1 MKQKYF
7 IPALVAMLSC
17 FVLSVNAAVAAPAET
32 DTDGNTYVAK
42 IGDNTY
48 ETFSDAITAAKAM
61 TDSVTMEIYGEV
73 EFVNGIELTGNY
85 TSISFI
91 GKADSAKM
99 TVNQAAGGDYLEAH
113 GETVT
118 FTDLILAKAN
128 PQWSNNSGH
137 MGSYFSIQGG
147 ETTYNNCT
155 FPNGACTSGGAA
167 TYNNCTFQN
176 SSEYGLWVYDDALV
190 TVNGGTI
197 DSKKGIKVYSE
208 DETSVTSTLTVQ
220 NATFTESITEKPA
233 VAVGYATSITLIGN
247 TYYNKTAH
255 IELDSG
261 SDADCNGIAFTAQD
275 SEGNDIAST
284 LDVIDRQ
291 GNAETGVLMDGKI
304 YLTVKSAAAE
314 ATTGSTITLLH
325 NSTETVELPEG
336 VTLDTNGN
344 TAENVTVAGPTEVST
359 YDELTTALVAGKQN
373 IILTA
378 DITIDAAI
386 TVADGTTI
394 DLNDKTLYINVEN
407 SYYNNATIK
416 NGNIV
421 LGKDDVH
428 VCDGYFLVNAGK
440 TLVIDDVNITSA
452 EGGIKGYAVFHLKTG
467 ANLDLTNST
476 LNISDN
482 EYTAGYIVYAGE
494 STATLDVT
502 NSTITGSKVNGVVHA
517 TTVIENSTVTL
528 TNVVEHGI
536 NRSATTID
544 DSNVSI
550 SGGTGRGITAQHG
563 DLIITGNSSVNISD
577 MGEATIELQGD
588 KNLTIAETATV
599 SLDAEVNNT
608 TGGTITGSVE
618 IFVSGLKGEG
628 TETSPYLINN
638 LDELKW
644 FRDDVNAGN
653 TYKGV
658 YVSLTADIDLNSENW
673 TPIGNSTNKFLGIFD
688 GRDKKIQ
695 NLKVETQ
702 TSFAGFFG
710 YTAEGAL
717 KNLTIENADID
728 ARLGVGA
735 LVGCPFTSDITNIT
749 LTGEVTIDACFYV
762 GGIAGRN
769 AYGDLT
775 DITVN
780 TSYDSY
786 VKANSTEDG
795 TDYRTYVG
803 GVVGFLGEG
812 STVIKNVT
820 SNIKVI
826 GNIRDIGGIA
836 GIAHYGNTFENVSF
850 TGTVEAT
857 EGATEVGGIAAVW
870 HNQQGETVTFTNC
883 SVGENAKVLVGT
895 TDITEDC
902 GLVGGAYNASN
913 ETPSTSGSLIVDGTE
928 AWLKIAKIGETSY
941 KSLKEAID
949 AAQNNETITLLDN
962 ASVSE
967 VLNISKNI
975 TLDLNGK
982 TITTSGV
989 VSSRVFVLGTGC
1001 TSFTVNANEGAINSA
1016 DAQALGIID
1025 VNTAAEVT
1033 VNGGSY
1039 DFDTNNGGLFKFR
1052 NYNSKVTLNDV
1063 NVETNGQVSGPDCSD
1078 NVLDVNGGTFKAAN
1092 GYNVR
1097 NVFAFYIEDAT
1108 ATFDNATIENE
1119 YIGAIVCAGGTA
1131 EVNNCKISVT
1141 GTNSAPYLSVA
1152 VAVSGAGNV
1161 TVNGGSYSTKPAAA
1175 SDANG
1180 QGNSHGSWTMII
1192 MSSGGTMTI
1201 NDGTFSNG
1209 VYEGTATNPRAVIS
1223 LGADAYYGDN
1233 VAAHLVINGGE
1244 FTSIGALTDCETIW
1258 GSKTNNTYT
1267 YMPTMD
1273 IAITDGDF
1281 TGVAGKTI
1289 GDCDPITTNNPVEV
1303 VISGG
1308 TYAATHSID
1317 ESYLAEGY
1325 SVVENE
1331 DNTYGIA
1338 LSSEAKIGETL
1349 YNTLAEAVAAV
1360 KDGETI
1366 TLLGDVTTPDIVSV
1380 TKSITIDG
1388 NGNTLAYTGQSRAIT
1403 VESGAAGVNLTVNN
1417 LTVDCTASY
1426 CQRGIN
1432 YNTTGSFTL
1441 KNVTVKGTNL
1451 SYAINLPG
1459 SSDGA
1464 TVTIS
1469 NSNLT
1474 GCIALNVWGENS
1486 KITVTDS
1493 HMTSIDKTDVENY
1506 SAVNLNNDGTIA
1518 AEGTTITITG
1528 GSITALD
1535 QNGEYSSAVSNATS
1549 TGTINVSESTVVTG
1563 NIKKIVAA
1571 VRYEG
1576 SSDSYGCYTLQ
1587 SAIDKAKNDS
1597 KAKVVLLSDITL
1609 SEMATVDGA
1618 VKLDLNGHTLKTD
1631 YTAASGNDAAICVL
1645 YGGNLTIDDSSAEGT
1660 GIIDG
1665 SGVYAAVKMTNTGD
1679 NAANGTAT
1687 LTVNAG
1693 KLIGNYYAI
1702 VGNGGRCGTE
1712 IIINGGTIT
1721 ATQKVWG
1728 YGIFNPQD
1736 GTVTVNGG
1744 TITAATGI
1752 EMRGGK
1758 LVVNDGTIESTATEL
1773 ATGTNDSGTT
1783 VSGAA
1788 IALSQHTTNYA
1799 TTVTV
1804 NGGKLS
1810 GPYAFYQDRLIKNYS
1825 ASTNIGATI
1834 ASDVTIDGTV
1844 AANEKAIEMI
1854 QNSDGSYSLKQT
1866 EVVSEYTITDGSI
1879 SEFTND
1885 TEKLVEKIT
1894 YTRTLSSVSKWYAL
1908 YLPFEVPVETLLA
1921 DGKEVAYFNDI
1932 HSYDDDFD
1940 GEIDRLSMEIIQ
1952 LKSGT
1957 LKANYPYLIRATSDE
1972 YTTLNIELTDAT
1984 LYTATENKVVCS
1996 SVFNTYTLTGS
2007 YKTLS
2012 TEDIAD
2018 KYVVTI
2024 NGEWAIGT
2032 TELKPFRLHLTITDI
2047 DGSPVILNNAA
2058 KISIFTRGEADS
2070 EGTTGVEEITGADG
2084 ETIIY
2089 DLQGN
2094 RVLNPGKGIYIV
2106 NGKKV
2111 IIR

>member
-1 MKQKYF
+1 MKQKNF
-7 IPALVAMLSC
+7 IFALVAMLSC

-32 DTDGNTYVAK
+32 DTDGNAYVAK

-48 ETFSDAITAAKAM
+48 ETFSNAITAAKAL
-61 TDSVTMEIYGEV
+61 TGNVTMEIYGEV
-73 EFVNGIELTGNY
+73 EFVDGIELTGSY

-91 GKADSAKM
+91 GKADGAKM
-99 TVNQAAGGDYLEAH
+99 TVNQTAGGDYLEAH
-113 GETVT
+113 GETVA

-128 PQWSNNSGH
+128 PKWSDNSGH
-137 MGSYFSIQGG
+137 MGNYFSIQGG
-147 ETTYNNCT
+147 ETTYTNCT
-155 FPNGACTSGGAA
+155 FPNGACTSGDAA

-220 NATFTESITEKPA
+220 NATFTENITSKPA

-247 TYYNKTAH
+247 TYNNTTAH
-255 IELDSG
+255 IELDSS
-261 SDADCNGIAFTAQD
+261 SDADCNGITFVAQD
-275 SEGNDIAST
+275 AEGNDIAST

-304 YLTVKSAAAE
+304 YLTVEAAAAE

-325 NSTETVELPEG
+325 SSTETVELPEG

-359 YDELTTALVAGKQN
+359 YDELTTALGAGKQN

-428 VCDGYFLVNAGK
+428 TCDGYFLVNEGK

-502 NSTITGSKVNGVVHA
+502 NSSITGSKVNGVVHA

-544 DSNVSI
+544 DSNVAI

-577 MGEATIELQGD
+577 MGEATIELRGD

-628 TETSPYLINN
+628 TEASPFLISNV
-638 LDELKW
+638 DELVW
-644 FRDDVNAGN
+644 FREKVDEQATDGSTQFA
-653 TYKGV
+653 GV
-658 YVSLTADIDLNSENW
+658 YFKLTDDIDLDGIAWN
-673 TPIGNSTNKFLGIFD
+673 PIGSMTGDHGSFKGVFD
-688 GRDKKIQ
+688 GDGHTIS
-695 NLKVETQ
+695 NLNVNEAGNGLGL
-702 TSFAGFFG
+702 FAR
-710 YTAEGAL
+710 TAGNAVI
-717 KNLTIENADID
+717 KNLTLNNVHVE
-728 ARLGVGA
+728 
-735 LVGCPFTSDITNIT
+735 STNNSN
-749 LTGEVTIDACFYV
+749 YV
-762 GGIAGRN
+762 GGLVGN
-769 AYGDLT
+769 AY
-775 DITVN
+775 
-780 TSYDSY
+780 
-786 VKANSTEDG
+786 ASTQINDVHVTG
-795 TDYRTYVG
+795 
-803 GVVGFLGEG
+803 
-812 STVIKNVT
+812 NVYI
-820 SNIKVI
+820 S
-826 GNIRDIGGIA
+826 GRGYIGGIA
-836 GIAHYGNTFENVSF
+836 GHGYVVMDNVSVVA
-850 TGTVEAT
+850 TGDGQGNSTGLITSTFWCA
-857 EGATEVGGIAAVW
+857 GGILGYG
-870 HNQQGETVTFTNC
+870 GE
-883 SVGENAKVLVGT
+883 GT
-895 TDITEDC
+895 TDIANAHVEGVTVTSAAGGLGAIVGMAEDNN
-902 GLVGGAYNASN
+902 GTQPISGSNLSAKNVEIKTYVGAYGDSYANYALGYLYGGNPTSELSGTLEVEDLTVETSTG
-913 ETPSTSGSLIVDGTE
+913 ETPELNDVVASVGTANYFYLTTAIE
-928 AWLKIAKIGETSY
+928 KANAGET
-941 KSLKEAID
+941 
-949 AAQNNETITLLDN
+949 
-962 ASVSE
+962 V
-967 VLNISKNI
+967 VLNRDTKLTEKIDINKN
-975 TLDLNGK
+975 LVLNLNGK

-1016 DAQALGIID
+1016 DAQAYGIID

-1052 NYNSKVTLNDV
+1052 NYNSKVTLNNV
-1063 NVETNGQVSGPDCSD
+1063 NVETNGQVSGPNYSG

-1097 NVFAFYIEDAT
+1097 NVFAFYIADAT

-1119 YIGAIVCAGGTA
+1119 YIGAIECAGGTA
-1131 EVNNCKISVT
+1131 EVNNCEISVT

-1209 VYEGTATNPRAVIS
+1209 VYEGTPSNPRAVIS
-1223 LGADAYYGDN
+1223 LGADADYGDN
-1233 VAAHLVINGGE
+1233 VAAHLVINDGT
-1244 FTSIGALTDCETIW
+1244 FNSIGALTDCETIW
-1258 GSKTNNTYT
+1258 GSETDNTNT

-1289 GDCDPITTNNPVEV
+1289 GGCDPISTGNPVEV
-1303 VISGG
+1303 AISGG
-1308 TYAATHSID
+1308 TYAASHAID
-1317 ESYLAEGY
+1317 ASYLAEGY
-1325 SVVENE
+1325 SVV
-1331 DNTYGIA
+1331 DNGDDTYTVK
-1338 LSSEAKIGETL
+1338 LSGEAKIDDV
-1349 YNTLAEAVAAV
+1349 YFDTLAEAVAAV
-1360 KDGETI
+1360 QDGETI
-1366 TLLGDVTTPDIVSV
+1366 TLLSDVTTSDIVSV

-1388 NGNTLAYTGQSRAIT
+1388 NDNTLTYTGQSRAIT
-1403 VESGAAGVNLTVNN
+1403 VESGAAGVNLTVKN

-1441 KNVTVKGTNL
+1441 ENVTVKGTNL

-1464 TVTIS
+1464 TVAIS

-1486 KITVTDS
+1486 TINVTDS
-1493 HMTSIDKTDVENY
+1493 HMTSVDKTDVENY
-1506 SAVNLNNDGTIA
+1506 SAVKLNNDGTNA

-1549 TGTINVSESTVVTG
+1549 TGTIIVSESTVVTG

-1576 SSDSYGCYTLQ
+1576 SSDSYGCHTLQ
-1587 SAIDKAKNDS
+1587 SAINRAKNDS

-1618 VKLDLNGHTLKTD
+1618 VKLDLNGHTISTG
-1631 YTAASGNDAAICVL
+1631 YAPASGNDAAICVL
-1645 YGGNLTIDDSSAEGT
+1645 YGGNLTIDDSSTEGT
-1660 GIIDG
+1660 GTIDG

-1712 IIINGGTIT
+1712 IIINDGTIT
-1721 ATQKVWG
+1721 ATQSVWG
-1728 YGIFNPQD
+1728 YGIFHPQD

-1752 EMRGGK
+1752 EMRGGS

-1773 ATGTNDSGTT
+1773 ATGTTDSGTT

-1825 ASTNIGATI
+1825 ASTGISATI

-1844 AANEKAIEMI
+1844 AANEKAIEMT

-1866 EVVSEYTITDGSI
+1866 EVVSEYTITDGSVT
-1879 SEFTND
+1879 EFTND

-1894 YTRTLSSVSKWYAL
+1894 YTRTLLSGSKWSAL

-1972 YTTLNIELTDAT
+1972 YTALNIELTDAT

-2024 NGEWAIGT
+2024 NGEWATGT
-2032 TELKPFRLHLTITDI
+2032 TDLKPFRLHLTITDI

-2070 EGTTGVEEITGADG
+2070 EGTTGVEEITGVDG

>member
-32 DTDGNTYVAK
+32 DTDGNAYVAK

-48 ETFSDAITAAKAM
+48 ETFGDAITAAKAM
-61 TDSVTMEIYGEV
+61 TGSVTMEIYGEV
-73 EFVNGIELTGNY
+73 EFANGIELTGSY

-91 GKADSAKM
+91 GKADGAKM
-99 TVNQAAGGDYLEAH
+99 TVNQAAGSDYLEAH
-113 GETVT
+113 GETVA

-128 PQWSNNSGH
+128 PQWSGNSGH
-137 MGSYFSIQGG
+137 MGSYFSILGG
-147 ETTYNNCT
+147 TATYTNCT
-155 FPNGACTSGGAA
+155 FPNGACTSGGTA
-167 TYNNCTFQN
+167 TYTNCTFQN

-220 NATFTESITEKPA
+220 NATFTKNITDKPA
-233 VAVGYATSITLIGN
+233 VAVGYAASITLIGN
-247 TYYNKTAH
+247 TYNNTTEH
-255 IELDSG
+255 IELDSS
-261 SDADCNGIAFTAQD
+261 SDADCNGITFVAQN

-284 LDVIDRQ
+284 LSVIDRS
-291 GNAETGVLMDGKI
+291 GNGAATGVLMDGKI
-304 YLTVKSAAAE
+304 YLTVEAAAKE

-359 YDELTTALVAGKQN
+359 YDELKTALDAGKQN

-378 DITIDAAI
+378 DIIIDAAI

-394 DLNDKTLYINVEN
+394 DLNGKTLYINVEN

-428 VCDGYFLVNAGK
+428 VCDGYFLVNTGK

-502 NSTITGSKVNGVVHA
+502 NSSITGSKVNGVVHA

-544 DSNVSI
+544 DSNVAI

-577 MGEATIELQGD
+577 MGEATIELHGD

-599 SLDAEVNNT
+599 ALDAEVNNT
-608 TGGTITGSVE
+608 TTGTITGSVE

-628 TETSPYLINN
+628 TEASPYLINN
-638 LDELKW
+638 IDELKW

-653 TYKGV
+653 TYKGE
-658 YVSLTADIDLNSENW
+658 YVSLTADIDLNNENW

-688 GRDKKIQ
+688 GENKKIQ
-695 NLKVETQ
+695 NLKIETQ
-702 TSFAGFFG
+702 TSYAGFFG

-735 LVGCPFTSDITNIT
+735 LVGCPFTSDITNIA
-749 LTGEVTIDACFYV
+749 LTGKVTIDACFYV
-762 GGIAGRN
+762 GGVAGRN

-780 TSYDSY
+780 TSADSY
-786 VKANSTEDG
+786 VKANSTENG

-812 STVIKNVT
+812 NGVIKNVT

-826 GNIRDIGGIA
+826 GNIQDIGGIA
-836 GIAHYGNTFENVSF
+836 GIAHYGNTFENVTF
-850 TGTVEAT
+850 TGTVEAA

-883 SVGENAKVLVGT
+883 RVDNEAKVLVGT
-895 TDITEDC
+895 TDITEEN

-989 VSSRVFVLGTGC
+989 TGSRVFVLGTGC
-1001 TSFTVNANEGAINSA
+1001 TSFTVNANGGAINSA

-1052 NYNSKVTLNDV
+1052 SYNSKITLNDV
-1063 NVETNGQVSGPDCSD
+1063 DVETNGQVSGPNYSG

-1092 GYNVR
+1092 VYNAR
-1097 NVFAFYIEDAT
+1097 NVFAFYIAYAT
-1108 ATFDNATIENE
+1108 ATFDNATIENK
-1119 YIGAIVCAGGTA
+1119 YIGAIECAGGTA
-1131 EVNNCKISVT
+1131 EVNNCEISVT
-1141 GTNSAPYLSVA
+1141 GTNSAPYLSAA
-1152 VAVSGAGNV
+1152 VAVSGAGDV

-1175 SDANG
+1175 SDANNL
-1180 QGNSHGSWTMII
+1180 GNSHGSWTAII

-1223 LGADAYYGDN
+1223 LGANVAYGNN

-1244 FTSIGALTDCETIW
+1244 FTSIGALTDCETIY
-1258 GSKTNNTYT
+1258 SNDTYT
-1267 YMPTMD
+1267 PTMD
-1273 IAITDGDF
+1273 ITITGGDF

-1289 GDCDPITTNNPVEV
+1289 GGCDPITTTNPVEV

-1308 TYAATHSID
+1308 TYAATHAID

-1366 TLLGDVTTPDIVSV
+1366 TLLGDVTTPDIVTV

-1388 NGNTLAYTGQSRAIT
+1388 NGNTLTYTGQSRAIT
-1403 VESGAAGVNLTVNN
+1403 VESGAAGVNLTVKN

-1432 YNTTGSFTL
+1432 YNTTGEFAL
-1441 KNVTVKGTNL
+1441 ENVTIKGKPL
-1451 SYAINLPG
+1451 YAINLPG

-1464 TVTIS
+1464 KVTIKDS
-1469 NSNLT
+1469 EIT

-1486 KITVTDS
+1486 TITVTDS
-1493 HMTSIDKTDVENY
+1493 HMTSIDESEAEDY
-1506 SAVNLNNDGTIA
+1506 SAVKLNNDGVTA
-1518 AEGTTITITG
+1518 AEGTKITITG
-1528 GSITALD
+1528 GSITALRQD
-1535 QNGEYSSAVSNATS
+1535 GEYSSAVTNSTATGS
-1549 TGTINVSESTVVTG
+1549 IEVSETTEVIG
-1563 NIKKIVAA
+1563 NIAKIVAV

-1576 SSDSYGCYTLQ
+1576 STDSYGCYTLQ
-1587 SAIDKAKNDS
+1587 NAIDKAENDS
-1597 KAKVVLLSDITL
+1597 IAKVVLIGDITL
-1609 SEMATVDGA
+1609 SEMAKVDGA

-1660 GIIDG
+1660 GSIDG

-1679 NAANGTAT
+1679 NAANGTAK

-1702 VGNGGRCGTE
+1702 AGNGGRCGTE

-1721 ATQKVWG
+1721 ATQTVWG

-1752 EMRGGK
+1752 EMRSGK

-1773 ATGTNDSGTT
+1773 TTNTTDSGTT

-1825 ASTNIGATI
+1825 ASTGIGATI
-1834 ASDVTIDGTV
+1834 ASNVTIDGTV

-1866 EVVSEYTITDGSI
+1866 EVVSEYTITDGSVT
-1879 SEFTND
+1879 EFTND
-1885 TEKLVEKIT
+1885 SEKLVEKIT
-1894 YTRTLSSVSKWYAL
+1894 YTRTLLSGSKWNAL
-1908 YLPFEVPVETLLA
+1908 YLPFEVPVEKLLA

-1972 YTTLNIELTDAT
+1972 NTALNIELTDAT

-2018 KYVVTI
+2018 KYVVTT

-2032 TELKPFRLHLTITDI
+2032 TDLKPFRLHLTITDI

>member
-42 IGDNTY
+42 IGDDTY
-48 ETFSDAITAAKAM
+48 ETFGDAITVAKTM
-61 TDSVTMEIYGEV
+61 TGSVTMEIYGEV
-73 EFVNGIELTGNY
+73 EFVNGIELTGSY

-91 GKADSAKM
+91 GKADGAKM
-99 TVNQAAGGDYLEAH
+99 TVNQTAGGDYLEAH

-118 FTDLILAKAN
+118 FTELILAKAN
-128 PQWSNNSGH
+128 PQWSSNSGH

-155 FPNGACTSGGAA
+155 FPNGACTSGGTA

-220 NATFTESITEKPA
+220 NATFTENITDKPA
-233 VAVGYATSITLIGN
+233 VAVGYAASITLIGN
-247 TYYNKTAH
+247 TYNNKTAH
-255 IELDSG
+255 IELDSS
-261 SDADCNGIAFTAQD
+261 SDADCNGIAFTAQN

-284 LDVIDRQ
+284 LTVIDRS
-291 GNAETGVLMDGKI
+291 GNKTATGVLMDGKI
-304 YLTVKSAAAE
+304 YLTVAAAAAE

-359 YDELTTALVAGKQN
+359 YDELTTALGAGKQN

-378 DITIDAAI
+378 DITIDTAI

-421 LGKDDVH
+421 LGKDDVQ

-452 EGGIKGYAVFHLKTG
+452 EGGIKGYAVFHLKVG

-502 NSTITGSKVNGVVHA
+502 NSNITGSKVNGVVHA

-544 DSNVSI
+544 DSNVAI

-563 DLIITGNSSVNISD
+563 DLIITGNSNVNISE
-577 MGEATIELQGD
+577 MGEATIKLLND

-599 SLDAEVNNT
+599 ALDAEVNNT
-608 TGGTITGSVE
+608 TGTITGSVE

-628 TETSPYLINN
+628 TETSPFLISNV
-638 LDELKW
+638 DELVW
-644 FRDDVNAGN
+644 FREKVDEQATDGSTQFA
-653 TYKGV
+653 GV
-658 YVSLTADIDLNSENW
+658 YFKLTADIDLDSIAWN
-673 TPIGNSTNKFLGIFD
+673 PIGSMTGDHGSFKGVFD
-688 GRDKKIQ
+688 GGGHTISSLNVKEAG
-695 NLKVETQ
+695 NGLGL
-702 TSFAGFFG
+702 FA
-710 YTAEGAL
+710 YTAGNAVI
-717 KNLTIENADID
+717 KNLTLNNVHVESTDN
-728 ARLGVGA
+728 
-735 LVGCPFTSDITNIT
+735 SN
-749 LTGEVTIDACFYV
+749 YV
-762 GGIAGRN
+762 GGLVGN
-769 AYGDLT
+769 AYASTQINNVHVT
-775 DITVN
+775 D
-780 TSYDSY
+780 
-786 VKANSTEDG
+786 
-795 TDYRTYVG
+795 
-803 GVVGFLGEG
+803 
-812 STVIKNVT
+812 NVYI
-820 SNIKVI
+820 S
-826 GNIRDIGGIA
+826 GRGYIGGIA
-836 GIAHYGNTFENVSF
+836 GHGYVVMDSVSVVATGDGQGSSTGLITSTFWC
-850 TGTVEAT
+850 A
-857 EGATEVGGIAAVW
+857 GGILGYG
-870 HNQQGETVTFTNC
+870 GE
-883 SVGENAKVLVGT
+883 GT
-895 TDITEDC
+895 TDITSAHVEGVTVTSAAGGLGAIVGMAEDNN
-902 GLVGGAYNASN
+902 GTQPISGSNLSAKNVEIKTYVGSYGDSYANYALGYLYGGNPTSELSGTLEVEN
-913 ETPSTSGSLIVDGTE
+913 LTVETSTGETPELNDVVASVGTANYFYLTTAIE
-928 AWLKIAKIGETSY
+928 KAKAGET
-941 KSLKEAID
+941 
-949 AAQNNETITLLDN
+949 
-962 ASVSE
+962 V
-967 VLNISKNI
+967 VLNRDTKLTEKIDINKNLV
-975 TLDLNGK
+975 LDLNGK

-989 VSSRVFVLGTGC
+989 TGSRVFVLGTGC
-1001 TSFTVNANEGAINSA
+1001 TSFTVNANGGAINSA

-1052 NYNSKVTLNDV
+1052 NYNSKITLNDV
-1063 NVETNGQVSGPDCSD
+1063 NVETNGQVSGPNYSG
-1078 NVLDVNGGTFKAAN
+1078 NELDVNGGTFKAAN
-1092 GYNVR
+1092 VYNAR
-1097 NVFAFYIEDAT
+1097 NVFAFYIAYAT

-1119 YIGAIVCAGGTA
+1119 YIGAIECAGGTA
-1131 EVNNCKISVT
+1131 EVNNCEISVT
-1141 GTNSAPYLSVA
+1141 GTNSAPYLSAA
-1152 VAVSGAGNV
+1152 VAVSSAGDV

-1175 SDANG
+1175 SDANNL
-1180 QGNSHGSWTMII
+1180 GNSHGSWTAII

-1223 LGADAYYGDN
+1223 LGANVKYGNN

-1244 FTSIGALTDCETIW
+1244 FTSIGALTDCETIY
-1258 GSKTNNTYT
+1258 SNDTYT
-1267 YMPTMD
+1267 PTMD
-1273 IAITDGDF
+1273 ITITGGDF
-1281 TGVAGKTI
+1281 TEVAGKTI
-1289 GDCDPITTNNPVEV
+1289 GGCDPITTSNPVEV

-1308 TYAATHSID
+1308 TYAATHAIG

-1331 DNTYGIA
+1331 DNTYDIA

-1366 TLLGDVTTPDIVSV
+1366 TLLGDVTTPDIVTV

-1403 VESGAAGVNLTVNN
+1403 VESSAAGVNLTVKN

-1432 YNTTGSFTL
+1432 YNTTGEFTL
-1441 KNVTVKGTNL
+1441 ENVTIKSKPL
-1451 SYAINLPG
+1451 YAINLPG

-1464 TVTIS
+1464 KVTIKDS
-1469 NSNLT
+1469 EIT
-1474 GCIALNVWGENS
+1474 GYIALNVWGENS
-1486 KITVTDS
+1486 TITVTDS
-1493 HMTSIDKTDVENY
+1493 HMTSIDESEAEDY
-1506 SAVNLNNDGTIA
+1506 SAVKLNNDGVTA
-1518 AEGTTITITG
+1518 AEGTKITITG
-1528 GSITALD
+1528 GSITALRQD
-1535 QNGEYSSAVSNATS
+1535 GEYSSAVTNSTATGS
-1549 TGTINVSESTVVTG
+1549 IEVSETTEVIG
-1563 NIKKIVAA
+1563 NIAKIVAV

-1576 SSDSYGCYTLQ
+1576 STDSYGCYTLQ
-1587 SAIDKAKNDS
+1587 NAIDKAENDS
-1597 KAKVVLLSDITL
+1597 IAKVVLIGDITL
-1609 SEMATVDGA
+1609 SEMAKVDGA

-1660 GIIDG
+1660 GIING

-1679 NAANGTAT
+1679 NASNGTAK

-1702 VGNGGRCGTE
+1702 AGNGGRCGTE

-1721 ATQKVWG
+1721 ATQTVWG

-1752 EMRGGK
+1752 EMRSGK

-1773 ATGTNDSGTT
+1773 TTNTTDSGTT

-1825 ASTNIGATI
+1825 ASTGIGATI
-1834 ASDVTIDGTV
+1834 AGNVTIDGTV
-1844 AANEKAIEMI
+1844 AANEKAIEMT

-1866 EVVSEYTITDGSI
+1866 EVVSEYTITDGSVT
-1879 SEFTND
+1879 EFTND
-1885 TEKLVEKIT
+1885 SEKLVEKIT
-1894 YTRTLSSVSKWYAL
+1894 YTRTLLSGSKWNAL
-1908 YLPFEVPVETLLA
+1908 YLPFEVPVEKLLA

-1972 YTTLNIELTDAT
+1972 NTALNIELTDAT

-2018 KYVVTI
+2018 KYVVTT

-2032 TELKPFRLHLTITDI
+2032 TDLKPFRLHLTITDI